1 MAARPR
7 VVVLGAGLLGWA
19 LADELTE
26 RGWTDVTVLG
36 GGGAAADQPGLV
48 FRTDADRTLTEFAKY
63 TVRKCSGLDGP
74 WCFNPVGSLELATT
88 AGRLADLRRW
98 HGWATSWGVRGFLR
112 TPREC
117 ADLHPLLDETRVL
130 GGLHVPGDGLLHPRR
145 AAEAQ
150 ARRAKA
156 RGARFAV
163 EDAVAIARSGGRV
176 TGVVTAAGRLR
187 ADVVVSCAGAGKL
200 VGLSVPQV
208 PLPHEYAMTSPVPE
222 LAGHNDERVQ
232 AGKPVLRHLDTGMYV
247 REHVDRLGI
256 GMAVAADLLPALRD
270 AEVETTTTLVLPGTP
285 DGRPLLGEHPELDG
299 FWVAEAV
306 RAEHSAG
313 VARELA
319 RWLVDGQPSL
329 ALHGCDLAR
338 FAPSTRST
346 ADPVRTSPFH
356 ERQAALG
363 ADFRNAGGWARP
375 EWYQHGKNPAAE
387 ALAARERVAMVDL
400 TSVPRLA
407 VTGPGALPFLQ
418 TMTTGDL
425 AKPPGTVTVT
435 LLLAEDGGVRGC
447 LTVARLGEERF
458 HVGAGGRLDFDWLR
472 RHLPG
477 DGAVQ
482 IHETTPGTCGLGL
495 WGPLAREV
503 LPELSTT
510 DLSAEET
517 HVGDVPVVALRLS
530 TVGEPGWELHTT
542 ADFGRHLWDTL
553 RDRGVTVA
561 GHQAFR
567 SLRLEAGVRTSGVD
581 FTTEH
586 DPYEAGLGSA
596 VRLDKGY
603 FLGRDA
609 LAGRSEA
616 TVSRRSTRLVTD
628 DAVLDKEPVYVDGR
642 PAGYVTSAG
651 YGFSTRENIAYAW
664 LPVEYSG
671 SGTPVEI
678 EHFGTRVAGRVRL
691 LP

>member
-7 VVVLGAGLLGWA
+7 VVVAGGGLLGCA

-36 GGGAAADQPGLV
+36 GGETDDRPGLV

-63 TVRKCSGLDGP
+63 TAAKYGGLDGQ
-74 WCFNPVGSLELATT
+74 WCFNPVGSLDLATT
-88 AGRLADLRRW
+88 PERLADLRRR

-130 GGLHVPGDGLLHPRR
+130 GGFHVPGDGLLHARR

-156 RGARFAV
+156 RGARFSAEEVLEV
-163 EDAVAIARSGGRV
+163 ERAGGRV
-176 TGVVTAAGRLR
+176 TGVVTATGRVR
-187 ADVVVSCAGAGKL
+187 ADVVVFCDGSD
-200 VGLSVPQV
+200 GL
-208 PLPHEYAMTSPVPE
+208 PLPEAPRQLRYTRTSPLPD
-222 LAGHNDERVQ
+222 LAGHNDEHVQ
-232 AGKPVLRHLDTGMYV
+232 AGKPVLRDLDTGLTV
-247 REHVDRLGI
+247 REHVDRLGVGGAWESAI
-256 GMAVAADLLPALRD
+256 ALLPALQD
-270 AEVETTTTLVLPGTP
+270 AVAEATTTILLPGTP
-285 DGRPLLGEHPELDG
+285 DGMPLLGEHPELDG
-299 FWVAEAV
+299 FWVAKAV

-319 RWLVDGQPSL
+319 RWLVDGQPVL

-338 FAPSTRST
+338 FAPSARFT
-346 ADPVRTSPFH
+346 AEPVRTGPFH
-356 ERQAALG
+356 ERQVALG
-363 ADFRNAGGWARP
+363 AHFGPADGWARP
-375 EWYQHGKNPAAE
+375 ERYAPDPGAE
-387 ALAARERVAMVDL
+387 ALVTRERVAMFDL

-425 AKPPGTVTVT
+425 AKPPGTVTGT
-435 LLLAEDGGVRGC
+435 LLLGEDGGLRGR
-447 LTVARLGEERF
+447 LTVARLGDERF
-458 HVGAGGRLDFDWLR
+458 HVGAGTRLDFAWLR

-477 DGAVQ
+477 DGTVQ
-482 IHETTPGTCGLGL
+482 VHETTPGTCCLGV
-495 WGPLAREV
+495 WGPLAGE
-503 LPELSTT
+503 LLSELSTT
-510 DLSAEET
+510 DYSAEET
-517 HVGDVPVVALRLS
+517 YVGDVPVVAVRLS

-542 ADFGRHLWDTL
+542 ADLGRRLWDTL
-553 RDRGVTVA
+553 RERDIAVA
-561 GHQAFR
+561 GHQAFT
-567 SLRLEAGVRTSGVD
+567 SLRLEAGMPVAGVD

-586 DPYEAGLGSA
+586 DPFEAGLGDA
-596 VRLDKGY
+596 VRRDKGY

-609 LAGRSEA
+609 LAGRSPA
-616 TVSRRSTRLVTD
+616 TVSRRLTRLTTGK
-628 DAVLDKEPVYVDGR
+628 VLQGKEPVYVEGHA
-642 PAGYVTSAG
+642 AGYVTSAG
-651 YGFSTRENIAYAW
+651 YGHTLGQALAYAW

-678 EHFGTRVAGRVRL
+678 EHFGERVPGRVG
-691 LP
+691 